1 MMVERPQNSQTIQDL
16 QAIAYRGTTNPPDT
30 I

>member
-1 MMVERPQNSQTIQDL
+1 MMVERPQKPETTQDL
-16 QAIAYRGTTNPPDT
+16 QEIASRGTTNPPDT